1 MSIQDI
7 LKKYWGYDSFRNPQ
21 EAIINS
27 VLEGKDT
34 LALLPTGAGKSICYQ
49 VPILAK
55 DGIGI
60 VVSPLI
66 ALMKDQ
72 VQQLRRRGIN
82 AVEIVSGMSAREIDI
97 TLDNCVYGHIKFLYL
112 SPERLQNPMVQERIK
127 KMNVNLLA
135 IDEAHCISQWGYD
148 FRPAYLTIANIRNII
163 PQVPVLALTAT
174 ATSDVVIDI
183 QQKLNFKKELVF
195 QISFE
200 RKNLHYLVIKE
211 ENKLRRL
218 IKIISKVPGTAICY
232 VRNRKQCE
240 EIANFLK
247 ANGINA
253 DFYHAGLE
261 LTERSKKQDNWIL
274 NKTKVIVATN
284 AFGMGI
290 DKPDV
295 RLVVHLDLPESLE
308 AYYQE
313 AGRAGRD
320 GLKSYAVLL
329 YQDSDIAELISKT
342 EASFPQ
348 FAELKETYQKLFN
361 FYNIAY
367 GSGKFL
373 SFEFDWLSFSKYSN
387 LKIPKLI
394 QIMRLLENDGML
406 HLSDEYK
413 NDTRLNIRLSPDQ
426 LYAFQIANAHFDIL
440 LKTFLRSYGGLFENY
455 VAVQETELIK
465 RSGLSAEEFNR
476 QLKLLVD
483 YDVIDY
489 VKGSKLPIIS
499 FLEPRFT
506 NNELRLNKEYWAA
519 RQQVLKAKVLAMCNY
534 VKLNVCRSKQILAY
548 FSELNYESC
557 GHCDVCIS
565 IKNTDNQ
572 VNIKE
577 KIFERIINESSKEN
591 LSLQRILVSF
601 SDFPEN
607 LLKAALQELIDEG
620 RIQFNDKNG
629 VIEKKPKH

>member
-27 VLEGKDT
+27 VLEGNDT

-49 VPILAK
+49 VPILAQE
-55 DGIGI
+55 GIGI

-72 VQQLRRRGIN
+72 VHQLRRRGIN

-97 TLDNCVYGHIKFLYL
+97 TLDNCIYGHIKFLYL
-112 SPERLQNPMVQERIK
+112 SPERLHNPMVQERIK
-127 KMNVNLLA
+127 KMKVNLLA

-148 FRPAYLTIANIRNII
+148 FRPAYLTIANIRKIL
-163 PQVPVLALTAT
+163 PKVPVLALTAT

-183 QQKLNFKKELVF
+183 QHKLDFKKQNVF

-240 EIANFLK
+240 EIASFLNS
-247 ANGINA
+247 NGINS
-253 DFYHAGLE
+253 DYYHAGLE
-261 LTERSKKQDNWIL
+261 LTDRSKKQDNWIL

-329 YQDSDIAELISKT
+329 YQDADVAELKSKT

-348 FAELKETYQKLFN
+348 FAELKDTYQKLFN
-361 FYNIAY
+361 YYNIAY
-367 GSGKFL
+367 GAGQFL
-373 SFEFDWLSFSKYSN
+373 SFEFDWLSFSKYCDI
-387 LKIPKLI
+387 KIPKLI

-406 HLSDEYK
+406 HMSDEYK

-426 LYAFQIANAHFDIL
+426 LYAFQIANSHFDTL
-440 LKTFLRSYGGLFENY
+440 LKTFLRSYGGLFDNY
-455 VAVQETELIK
+455 VAVQESELIK
-465 RSGLSAEEFNR
+465 RSGLPLEEFNR
-476 QLKLLVD
+476 QIKLLED
-483 YDVIDY
+483 YEVIDF
-489 VKGSKLPIIS
+489 VRGSKLPIIS
-499 FLEPRFT
+499 FLQPRFT
-506 NNELRLNKEYWAA
+506 KDELRLNKEYWAA
-519 RQQVLKAKVLAMCNY
+519 RHDVLKAKVLAMCNY
-534 VKLNVCRSKQILAY
+534 VQLNTCRSKQILAY
-548 FSELNYESC
+548 FSELNYDSC

-572 VNIKE
+572 SNIKE

-591 LSLQRILVSF
+591 LSLQRILLSF
-601 SDFPEN
+601 TDFHEN